1 MSMDELDPHVA
12 RALTLAARFQSALD
26 GTLNQMNN
34 GSFRATDE
42 AETVEVTIN
51 GHQWLTGLRIE
62 DGLLKKLGAEAV
74 AQRVNEALHNAQAA
88 ASAYNDAA
96 GEQLTAALSAMSRAM
111 NKEWPKPIVAVVA
124 TTHRMSAAMRSFSA
138 PGTA

>member
-62 DGLLKKLGAEAV
+62 DGLLKKWVPRRWLSGST
-74 AQRVNEALHNAQAA
+74 RRCTMRRPRRPRITTRR
-88 ASAYNDAA
+88 AS
-96 GEQLTAALSAMSRAM
+96 S
-111 NKEWPKPIVAVVA
+111 
-124 TTHRMSAAMRSFSA
+124 
-138 PGTA
+138 

>member
-111 NKEWPKPIVAVVA
+111 NEGMAGLSPLLRW
-124 TTHRMSAAMRSFSA
+124 
-138 PGTA
+138 

>member
-62 DGLLKKLGAEAV
+62 DGLLEEAGCRGGGSAGQRGA
-74 AQRVNEALHNAQAA
+74 AQCAGRGVRV
-88 ASAYNDAA
+88 
-96 GEQLTAALSAMSRAM
+96 
-111 NKEWPKPIVAVVA
+111 
-124 TTHRMSAAMRSFSA
+124 
-138 PGTA
+138 

>member
-42 AETVEVTIN
+42 AETVEVRSMGTS
-51 GHQWLTGLRIE
+51 GSP
-62 DGLLKKLGAEAV
+62 AC
-74 AQRVNEALHNAQAA
+74 
-88 ASAYNDAA
+88 ASK
-96 GEQLTAALSAMSRAM
+96 M
-111 NKEWPKPIVAVVA
+111 VC
-124 TTHRMSAAMRSFSA
+124 
-138 PGTA
+138 